1 MDNKATTKRM
11 IGAVVLVLVAAL
23 LLAWLLKGK
32 NREGQ
37 QDMAMNQT
45 GEVKP
50 ILGFAGVGDEAQK
63 PSIVGDDPNAAAQQ
77 AAGAG
82 QTAGIDVTQQQGAG
96 ANQQAGVN
104 TIPGVDVK
112 LPETVP
118 NTTGFEVRPAGE
130 VRDLVD
136 IDNKVKDGI
145 GSMGTGNAKAV
156 DAKTGTAAPAPAT
169 QDATGGAGKAQPPA
183 VAQVPKTTAP
193 SASQQDKASTNNDAA
208 PTEKKAS
215 SKVVLVNEKPVPRAT
230 SDASM
235 SAAAEKAAA
244 AKKAAEDKAAAI
256 KKEVAEKAAAAA
268 KVAAEKAAAAKS
280 VALANAKP
288 GTAGAG
294 TAATTGAAG
303 GFSIQVL
310 ASADKAKADAAAAP
324 LKADG
329 YNVAVSTAT
338 VGGKPVYRVNVSG
351 FANRAD
357 AEAAQV
363 KMKSRYKQND
373 AIQGSFVTG
382 SK

>member
-82 QTAGIDVTQQQGAG
+82 QAAGIDVTQQQQGAG
-96 ANQQAGVN
+96 ATQQAGANV
-104 TIPGVDVK
+104 IPGVDVK

-118 NTTGFEVRPAGE
+118 NTTGFDVRPAGE

-136 IDNKVKDGI
+136 TDNKVKDGI

-156 DAKTGTAAPAPAT
+156 DAKTGTAAPAPAA
-169 QDATGGAGKAQPPA
+169 QDAAGKAQQPA
-183 VAQVPKTTAP
+183 VAPAPSEHKVSTAP
-193 SASQQDKASTNNDAA
+193 SASQQDKAPTNNDAA

-215 SKVVLVNEKPVPRAT
+215 SKVVLVNEKPVPKAT
-230 SDASM
+230 SDVSM
-235 SAAAEKAAA
+235 RAAAERAAA
-244 AKKAAEDKAAAI
+244 TKQAAEDKAVAI
-256 KKEVAEKAAAAA
+256 KKEVTEKAAAAA

-288 GTAGAG
+288 GTA
-294 TAATTGAAG
+294 ATTGAAAS

-310 ASADKAKADAAAAP
+310 ASADKAKAEAAAAP

-338 VGGKPVYRVNVSG
+338 VGGKPVYRVNVGG
-351 FANRAD
+351 FADRAD

-363 KMKSRYKQND
+363 KMKARYKQND